1 MNLFMCV
8 PLRDQVGSVKY
19 FLGAQ
24 LDITGIVKDCT
35 ALESLHKV
43 FNTQKPRKGQMLN
56 GQSSKKPTEEKDQFK
71 ELCELFNEQ
80 ELEELKEMEERK
92 QRRRYNPDAVEEHR
106 KRPPLSKGVTSNF
119 TKDTLL
125 RGQSVGRTVGFY
137 ENVGFPYVFIMT
149 WLKLTV
155 SPRPAC
161 TVPPDSLCFAFSTI
175 TWDFAIALHA
185 KNWRQRKSSH

>member
-43 FNTQKPRKGQMLN
+43 FDAQRPRKGQLLN

-80 ELEELKEMEERK
+80 ELKELKEMEERK
-92 QRRRYNPDAVEEHR
+92 QRRRYNPNAAEEHG
-106 KRPPLSKGVTSNF
+106 KRLPLSRGVSSNF

-137 ENVGFPYVFIMT
+137 ENVGFPRAVIMT
-149 WLKLTV
+149 SLKLPV
-155 SPRPAC
+155 SPRPAR
-161 TVPPDSLCFAFSTI
+161 TIPPDSLCFAFSTI
-175 TWDFAIALHA
+175 TWDFAIALYA
-185 KNWRQRKSSH
+185 KNWR